1 MKKQGGFSLIEVL
14 VVLFIIGFSVKMVT
28 FAARDSDFESY
39 EEAVLKTQQMLNLA
53 SEYAT
58 LNQLELGFMLNKQQ
72 LELLH
77 FDGKAWQSAT
87 IEGVETQISFPKNIQ
102 LELLTD
108 DLPWARENLLSEVDW
123 RALLEENEEQS
134 LVDEEKIKLPQ
145 VLLLSSGEVSPFEL
159 LFTLV
164 DRPEFE
170 YKLQGKFE
178 TPVTLLTGDEEDEQ

>member
-14 VVLFIIGFSVKMVT
+14 VVLLIIGFSVKMVT

-39 EEAVLKTQQMLNLA
+39 EEAILKTQQMLNLA

-58 LNQLELGFMLNKQQ
+58 LNQLELGFMLDKQQ

-77 FDGKAWQSAT
+77 FDGKAWQSVT
-87 IEGVETQISFPKNIQ
+87 IEGLETQISFPKNIQ
-102 LELLTD
+102 LELVLE

-159 LFTLV
+159 LFTLAE
-164 DRPEFE
+164 RPEFE

-178 TPVTLLTGDEEDEQ
+178 TPITLLTGDEEEQ